1 MTNITASTLHT
12 LGLPRVYQLGVIVR
26 NMNQAIAYYAQF
38 MGIQPWYRGNVDEQE
53 TFYRGKK
60 VNMDVDMVFAYSGKL
75 MIEVIEVKGGGDNI
89 YSEHLAAHG
98 EGLHHLGF
106 EVSDFDAKMKKVEAL
121 GIPVIQ
127 HGTVKSKGGAISKMA
142 YLDTTSSLGYPIEL
156 METRLFGLAL
166 GKGKL
171 LMNIG
176 CLLGDASKIR
186 L

>member
-1 MTNITASTLHT
+1 MVNVTASTLRP

-26 NMNQAIAYYAQF
+26 DMNQAIAYYSKF
-38 MGIQPWYRGNVDEQE
+38 MGVQTWYRGNVSEQE
-53 TFYRGKK
+53 TWYRGKK
-60 VNMDVDMVFAYSGKL
+60 VNMDVDMVFAYSGRL
-75 MIEVIEVKGGGDNI
+75 MIELIEVKGGEENI
-89 YSEHLAAHG
+89 YTEHLAARG

-106 EVSDFDAKMKKVEAL
+106 EVSDFDEKMKQIEAL
-121 GIPVIQ
+121 EIPVIQ
-127 HGTVKSKGGAISKMA
+127 HGMVKSKGGAISRMA
-142 YLDTTSSLGYPIEL
+142 YLDTTPALGYPIEL

-166 GKGKL
+166 GKGRL